1 MFPSKET
8 CATFFLPFFNSHP
21 TTADNS
27 TETVFA
33 TADNSTETVF
43 ATADNS
49 TETGFVTADN
59 SAETGFFTADN
70 STETGGCIKMQ
81 FQQVWRRGVPRL
93 DIDNS
98 I

>member
-33 TADNSTETVF
+33 TADNSTET
-43 ATADNS
+43 
-49 TETGFVTADN
+49 GFVTADN

-70 STETGGCIKMQ
+70 STKTGGCIRMQ